1 MSNEGK
7 SKYIYSKLAINP
19 VPWPREDRSKWHL
32 KNVAKQKA
40 YGTWKVNST
49 EQRLDVKRRCEEFD
63 RANQFTEEDFI
74 ALIRKMLDD
83 EREWLNR
90 KRA

>member
-49 EQRLDVKRRCEEFD
+49 EQRLDVK
-63 RANQFTEEDFI
+63 Q
-74 ALIRKMLDD
+74 
-83 EREWLNR
+83 
-90 KRA
+90 